1 MSDVRVGKGAGS
13 LRPGEMKGCKSKARG
28 GGVMFAMQ
36 EQRLMLMDSC
46 DQPIV
51 VEQWGGWLGYSLSG
65 GRDQGDL
72 KPACQPASLTNNESD
87 PLLKAV

>member
-1 MSDVRVGKGAGS
+1 MSDVRIGQGAVS
-13 LRPGEMKGCKSKARG
+13 LRPGEMKGCKSNARG

-36 EQRLMLMDSC
+36 EQRLMLMESC

-72 KPACQPASLTNNESD
+72 SVKPACQPNNRQTD
-87 PLLKAV
+87 